1 MSQRRGTRV
10 SGTWIYFL
18 ITVLLI
24 FSIGVAHGASSDGN
38 VRIADG
44 KLLRDGSPWIPKGFT
59 FEAFVAPD
67 SALEGRRGFPSEM
80 QEKLRLVSLARAKF
94 SDQSISSAMAL
105 GASVIRFQISQPGL
119 DPRSKIYRQ
128 NYVKEIVDAVTA
140 VRRRGVTVILSMH
153 HGEWSGLPKQ
163 GGYPSAS
170 TKRAWQTIAPFI
182 NNDMGVIMEVFNEPG
197 GSGTDKWGKWQ
208 GSHQELIDF
217 IRKDLGAKN
226 VLVVHGLKG
235 GRELEGMPRL
245 VDKIGQIAFGVH
257 PYIGSA
263 AHDSPEEFEKKWGW
277 LTSKE
282 VVIVTEWNA
291 LGRWPGCS
299 DKLPKAASALLKYL
313 KEKRLG
319 LIGWAFDVEGTIY
332 DKSGAPTD
340 FKELSCDI
348 SSNSGAGKLILDFV
362 SE

>member
-1 MSQRRGTRV
+1 MGDRIRLKIFGRFM
-10 SGTWIYFL
+10 Y
-18 ITVLLI
+18 VLLSVLL
-24 FSIGVAHGASSDGN
+24 FCIGNANGASQGGY
-38 VRIADG
+38 VRIDNG
-44 KLLRDGSPWIPKGFT
+44 KLLRDNAPWIPKGFT
-59 FEAFVAPD
+59 FEAFVAPNT
-67 SALEGRRGFPSEM
+67 SVEERRGFSPEM
-80 QEKLRLVSLARAKF
+80 QEKLRLVSLAHAKF
-94 SDQSISSAMAL
+94 SEKSISSAMAS

-140 VRRRGVTVILSMH
+140 VRRRGLTVILSMH
-153 HGEWSGLPKQ
+153 HGEWSGLTKQ

-182 NNDMGVIMEVFNEPG
+182 KNDMGVIMEVFNEPG
-197 GSGTDKWGKWQ
+197 GAGEEKWEKWQ
-208 GSHQELIDF
+208 RSHQELIDY
-217 IRKDLGAKN
+217 IRMDLGAKN

-245 VDKIGQIAFGVH
+245 VDKLGQMAFGVH

-332 DKSGAPTD
+332 DKNGAPTD